1 MFTHPYIGLAAISLF
16 ATGGIT
22 GIVAVVSV
30 AIHREERSLTLTGQA
45 TDNVTRAG
53 RWLNGVH
60 VRAPFR
66 ADTADPEATR
76 L

>member
-1 MFTHPYIGLAAISLF
+1 MFTPPYIALAAISLF
-16 ATGGIT
+16 IAGGIT

-30 AIHREERSLTLTGQA
+30 AIHREERSLTLTREA

-53 RWLNGVH
+53 RWLNGVG
-60 VRAPFR
+60 VRAPLR
-66 ADTADPEATR
+66 AGTADPEATC